1 MEPSTIFAIAAGAII
16 IFGRIINRIAAR
28 SGNDADNT
36 PPNFDTQHEFEAEDS
51 IPARQN
57 TSNADTLA
65 GSILAQIIA
74 ERQRN
79 QASPEAPQMAYTQRI
94 HTPKFVSNASV
105 APKPKKANNT
115 SKAKPKAQPQ
125 SPKTEGSAIS
135 NNTPTSEI
143 LEDFDL
149 KKAVIFSEILKP
161 KFDE

>member
-1 MEPSTIFAIAAGAII
+1 MEPSTILAIAAGAII

-28 SGNDADNT
+28 SGNDTDDT
-36 PPNFDTQHEFEAEDS
+36 LPNLDTQHEFEVEDS

-57 TSNADTLA
+57 TSDADTLA

-79 QASPEAPQMAYTQRI
+79 QASPEVPQMVYTQRI